1 MLTHEILQRRKVPLR
16 IPRPCD
22 TTWRGAV
29 ESNQRCPIAT
39 PPSLRMTVRC
49 ASTGEEC
56 PARIYD
62 VRNRR
67 PPLKCGGGRS
77 GGIRIRVRPARR
89 SDGSY
94 AGVED
99 GRDDGVEAESGVHE
113 PSACVRGL
121 EFCYYSLAWC

>member
-1 MLTHEILQRRKVPLR
+1 MAPGYGRRILPL
-16 IPRPCD
+16 
-22 TTWRGAV
+22 G
-29 ESNQRCPIAT
+29 
-39 PPSLRMTVRC
+39 
-49 ASTGEEC
+49 
-56 PARIYD
+56 PAR
-62 VRNRR
+62 
-67 PPLKCGGGRS
+67 G
-77 GGIRIRVRPARR
+77 